1 MYLHDVFKKIKTK
14 LFILS
19 KKNNF
24 QDKKNKLERKFKVKQ
39 THLFVKKLFH
49 KNINF
54 SFEHIISIK
63 ISFLIYPFIYFSKLL
78 N

>member
-49 KNINF
+49 K
-54 SFEHIISIK
+54 
-63 ISFLIYPFIYFSKLL
+63 Y
-78 N
+78 